1 MLYKGD
7 CLIELDRYETEHQAA
22 MAYNRKA
29 KELFGEYACLNAI
42 FQPVLYKRIALKG
55 VNYTDFQRAI
65 ESPSAV
71 QSGAY
76 F

>member
-42 FQPVLYKRIALKG
+42 F
-55 VNYTDFQRAI
+55 
-65 ESPSAV
+65 
-71 QSGAY
+71 
-76 F
+76 